1 MRDMQSRSEEE
12 VENICWNIFL
22 SESLPSSIAVTV
34 REAVESFWVIK
45 KPYN

>member
-22 SESLPSSIAVTV
+22 SLPSSIAVNV

-45 KPYN
+45 KPYT